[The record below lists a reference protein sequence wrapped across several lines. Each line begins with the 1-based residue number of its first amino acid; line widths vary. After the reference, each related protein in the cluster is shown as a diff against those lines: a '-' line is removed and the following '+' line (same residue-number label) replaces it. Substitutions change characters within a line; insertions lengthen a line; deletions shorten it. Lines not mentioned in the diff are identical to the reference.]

1 MLLQMALSFFV
12 AELYSIVYMSHM
24 FIHSSADGHLGWFRV
39 LLNYM
44 VILGFQVAWW

>member
-12 AELYSIVYMSHM
+12 AELYFFVYMCRM
-24 FIHSSADGHLGWFRV
+24 FIHSSVDGHLDWFRV
-39 LLNYM
+39 LLNHM